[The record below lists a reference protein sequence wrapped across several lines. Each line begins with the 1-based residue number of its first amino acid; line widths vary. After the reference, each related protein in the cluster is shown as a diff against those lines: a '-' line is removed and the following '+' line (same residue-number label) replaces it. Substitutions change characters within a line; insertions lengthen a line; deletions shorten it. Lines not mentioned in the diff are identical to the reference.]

1 LDQLKQADS
10 SPEAVSKVYE
20 QYGITRPADRERID
34 VLRRSI
40 NSPSVGER
48 TVSITVEEGEEKIEM
63 KVRALV

>member
-1 LDQLKQADS
+1 M
-10 SPEAVSKVYE
+10 YE